1 MNYIILAFLFIL
13 SGFFM
18 KISDDLYD
26 VNNNMIFS
34 TFLGILCAITS
45 VAATLYNNDAAY
57 IFISIL
63 IGNLIALKVDGIHH
77 IITLVVF
84 LVILLFVGIPHLS
97 LIILLIFIL
106 AAIGDELGHEKIPN
120 ITDNMF
126 LNLFFEYRFVMKFV
140 IFLIAICGVFDF
152 WVFICFI
159 LFELSYEGAGIVFER
174 YN

>member
-18 KISDDLYD
+18 KYSDDLYD
-26 VNNNMIFS
+26 INHNVIFS
-34 TFLGILCAITS
+34 IFLGILCAFTS
-45 VAATLYNNDAAY
+45 VAATLYNTDAAY

-106 AAIGDELGHEKIPN
+106 YIRH
-120 ITDNMF
+120 
-126 LNLFFEYRFVMKFV
+126 
-140 IFLIAICGVFDF
+140 
-152 WVFICFI
+152 
-159 LFELSYEGAGIVFER
+159 
-174 YN
+174 